1 MVRRQSIW
9 ALTLFSLILVLSIYY
24 ITLPDEVEVSEI
36 SSEVNAVIDEEE
48 NSVISTMKT
57 LNNEERDK
65 KKKELQ
71 EILTK
76 DDSTKEEK
84 NNAYEEL
91 KLLNIIN
98 SKEDEIS
105 LKIKESFKIDNI
117 VQINDDQVKITMLKK
132 DHTSSLAS
140 EIMKFV
146 QSNFEDKM
154 YISIKF
160 TEEEKEQ

>member
-9 ALTLFSLILVLSIYY
+9 ALMLFSLILVLSIYY
-24 ITLPDEVEVSEI
+24 ITLPDEIEVSEI
-36 SSEVNAVIDEEE
+36 TSEVNAVIEEE
-48 NSVISTMKT
+48 ESSVIST
-57 LNNEERDK
+57 L
-65 KKKELQ
+65 KKELQ

-76 DDSTKEEK
+76 DDNKKEEK

-105 LKIKESFKIDNI
+105 LKIKENFKIDNI
-117 VQINDDQVKITMLKK
+117 VQINDDQVRITMLKK

-146 QSNFEDKM
+146 QSNFDEKM

>member
-1 MVRRQSIW
+1 MVRRQSVW

-24 ITLPDEVEVSEI
+24 ITLPEEVEVSEI
-36 SSEVNAVIDEEE
+36 TNEVNAVIEEE
-48 NSVISTMKT
+48 ESSVISTLKIE
-57 LNNEERDK
+57 NNEKREK

-105 LKIKESFKIDNI
+105 LKIKDNFKIDNI
-117 VQINDDQVKITMLKK
+117 VQINDDQVRITMLKK

-146 QSNFEDKM
+146 QSNFDKKM

>member
-1 MVRRQSIW
+1 MKKQSIW

-24 ITLPDEVEVSEI
+24 ITLPDEIEI
-36 SSEVNAVIDEEE
+36 SEVTSEVNSIVQEEE
-48 NSVISTMKT
+48 SSVIATMKIE
-57 LNNEERDK
+57 NNEEREK

-76 DDSTKEEK
+76 DDATKEEK
-84 NNAYEEL
+84 NNAFEEL

-98 SKEDEIS
+98 NKEDEIS
-105 LKIKESFKIDNI
+105 LKIKDNYKIDNM
-117 VQINDDQVKITMLKK
+117 VQINDDQVRITMLKK

-146 QSNFEDKM
+146 QSNFDEKM

-160 TEEEKEQ
+160 TDEEKKEQ